1 MKVLHV
7 ITNFAGSAGAET
19 VLAQTA
25 RHSALADVLVVSL
38 MALSQRNVDLA
49 GPNVRCLSLGAASL
63 GRMALSPVALARLLR
78 RERPQAM
85 ICWMYHAMVVG
96 ALARQLAG
104 TKVPLLWNVR
114 QSLDDPAA
122 LSTSVR
128 VAVALSR
135 RLSRMPTAIVFA
147 SHRARDLH
155 LRSGFVNPACLV
167 LPNGVEHMETV
178 PARGPARRFGVAAR
192 LNPQKDYPTLFR
204 AIVLARRS
212 IPDASFVLAGAGV
225 TADNPAIDRMMA
237 EAGVDRGAVTL
248 LGQVADMVGFYAGI
262 DALILSSR
270 TEGFPNVVVEAMAH
284 GRPVVTTDV
293 GDAADI
299 VGDTGLVVRPGEP
312 AALAEAIGR
321 FHRMPAGDFARLATR
336 AQARARDHFGLPA
349 VVECYDTLIRSV
361 SAPPA

>member
-1 MKVLHV
+1 
-7 ITNFAGSAGAET
+7 
-19 VLAQTA
+19 
-25 RHSALADVLVVSL
+25 
-38 MALSQRNVDLA
+38 
-49 GPNVRCLSLGAASL
+49 
-63 GRMALSPVALARLLR
+63 
-78 RERPQAM
+78 
-85 ICWMYHAMVVG
+85 
-96 ALARQLAG
+96 
-104 TKVPLLWNVR
+104 
-114 QSLDDPAA
+114 
-122 LSTSVR
+122 
-128 VAVALSR
+128 
-135 RLSRMPTAIVFA
+135 
-147 SHRARDLH
+147 
-155 LRSGFVNPACLV
+155 
-167 LPNGVEHMETV
+167 METV